1 LEVEKISGGTLA
13 YLNVEAITDFIWFC
27 IRYANHFIRNLMN
40 AFIIPTHPNI
50 FQFLSVLNDFQ
61 CEVYIKIH
69 TANRFVKK
77 VRKDIAE
84 KQKLVNTK
92 IAACY
97 V

>member
-1 LEVEKISGGTLA
+1 
-13 YLNVEAITDFIWFC
+13 
-27 IRYANHFIRNLMN
+27 
-40 AFIIPTHPNI
+40 
-50 FQFLSVLNDFQ
+50 VLKDFQ

-97 V
+97 VHNVITKS

>member
-1 LEVEKISGGTLA
+1 
-13 YLNVEAITDFIWFC
+13 
-27 IRYANHFIRNLMN
+27 
-40 AFIIPTHPNI
+40 
-50 FQFLSVLNDFQ
+50 VLKDFQ

-97 V
+97 VHNVITKFDFIECVSCKFQPD